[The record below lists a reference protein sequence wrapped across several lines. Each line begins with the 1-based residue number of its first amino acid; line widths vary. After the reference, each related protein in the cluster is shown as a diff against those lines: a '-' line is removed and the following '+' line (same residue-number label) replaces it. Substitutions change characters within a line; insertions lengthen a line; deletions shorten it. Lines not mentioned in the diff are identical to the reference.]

1 MYALSND
8 ISQVKCM
15 QRYVKST
22 GDILSKT
29 FSVHIGP
36 FTKKIFRNSLN
47 LKIDNYHLKKEYH

>member
-22 GDILSKT
+22 GDILSKR
-29 FSVHIGP
+29 FLFISGLSQKNIQ
-36 FTKKIFRNSLN
+36 
-47 LKIDNYHLKKEYH
+47 E